1 MTNNHPTEF
10 NKELLNDLIQAVNE
24 IEEYI
29 QSRPIIYGAQEVIT
43 QLVPLRLFKNN
54 QAYYLNCYWVIV
66 PDEYLPNKNN
76 LYVLKNEDVLPINL
90 YRFKD

>member
-1 MTNNHPTEF
+1 MTNNYPKEF
-10 NKELLNDLIQAVNE
+10 NKELLSNLIQAVNE

-29 QSRPIIYGAQEVIT
+29 QSRPMIYGTQEVIT

-54 QAYYLNCYWVIV
+54 QAYYLNCHWVIV
-66 PDEYLPNKNN
+66 PDEYLPDKNN
-76 LYVLKNEDVLPINL
+76 LYVLKNENVLPINL